1 MIFCDLHRLPENHE
15 CSFDLT
21 PKSLNGTDLRNT
33 LILYQDALEFV
44 EKETTVADICQYL
57 STKRLN
63 EQESIDLLSFIF
75 ESSDDFETRVHA
87 IHAFEIL
94 KLNLNQ
100 TFLILEN
107 AILSD
112 KNGNVREAAASVIS
126 KMFPKRSKN
135 LLELYRQNQKSH

>member
-1 MIFCDLHRLPENHE
+1 MIFCNRHRIPENHE

-21 PKSLNGTDLRNT
+21 PKSQNEAEIRNT
-33 LILYQDALEFV
+33 LILYQDALEFM

-57 STKRLN
+57 STKRLS
-63 EQESIDLLSFIF
+63 EQESIDLLTLIV
-75 ESSDDFETRVHA
+75 ESSDDFETRIHA
-87 IHAFEIL
+87 IHAFEVL

-107 AILSD
+107 LILSD
-112 KNGNVREAAASVIS
+112 KNGNVRKAAARVIS